1 MGAMIKTALI
11 EIARMAATLA
21 AVYAFA
27 VFFLSLESHAPQA
40 PTVIG
45 KSSPPPFPQSQPAA
59 LLSHPLDYSVS
70 VRDCLPSGRGCTEYR
85 YYAKERAH
93 GR

>member
-27 VFFLSLESHAPQA
+27 VFFLSIESHAPQA

-59 LLSHPLDYSVS
+59 LLSFPLDYGASITQ
-70 VRDCLPSGRGCTEYR
+70 SGPGITEPRTR
-85 YYAKERAH
+85 YYHSERTN